1 VALLIRNLQA
11 MNIATTVI
19 RFYTVEYGLGRH
31 FQDPTIHIRKFSY
44 YLWIGHVVNVLAVV
58 VQKYSICAYLL
69 ALKFSKI
76 YMGIVWASI
85 VMVSTFNL
93 LIPGISFF
101 SCTPFELNWNKGM
114 EGKCLMTSTPPL
126 VYTQVCQCA
135 IQLSRAV

>member
-1 VALLIRNLQA
+1 

-31 FQDPTIHIRKFSY
+31 FQDPTIQIRKFSY
-44 YLWIGHVVNVLAVV
+44 YLWIGQVVNVLAVAV
-58 VQKYSICAYLL
+58 LKYSICAYLL

-76 YMGIVWASI
+76 YLGIVWASI
-85 VMVSTFNL
+85 LMVSVFNL

-114 EGKCLMTSTPPL
+114 KGKCLMTSTSPL
-126 VYTQVCQCA
+126 VYTQVRRHT
-135 IQLSRAV
+135 IQLSYAV